1 MWNIFI
7 CCGVILVVKKNI
19 NLYTYIMKGDKMK
32 KSKKT
37 NKLNNYKS
45 MIILLG
51 AIIIGGIVGLIWK
64 DGAKVLSPFGDLF
77 LNMLLIVVVP
87 LIFLTITSSIYKM
100 SEPKRIGKILITT
113 FLVFL
118 ITSVV
123 AVFIGIASTYIFK
136 LVDTKNGEKIKASL
150 VLDDKKTEKEELN
163 FLDRTVQTVSVDDF
177 AKLLSRDN
185 MIALIVVSILIG
197 IAMNMSKEKAELFYK
212 LIVSMTDILMNFI
225 KIIMYYAPIGL
236 GCYFAAMVGTFGG
249 SIAIGYIK
257 TFVIYLVTC
266 VFFYFVIYSIFAYIS
281 AGKLGVKRFWT
292 NILPSTLTAL
302 ATCSSAA
309 SMPVNIECT
318 KKIGVS
324 DDITETTVSLGT
336 SFHKDGSVIGSVFKI
351 MFLVY
356 LFNGTSEITILKII
370 GIALIA
376 TLLVTAVPIGGGTIS
391 EMLIITMLGYP
402 IAALPILTII
412 ATIIDSPATV
422 LNVVGDSASAMITN
436 RIVDG
441 KKWLIKKHS

>member
-1 MWNIFI
+1 
-7 CCGVILVVKKNI
+7 
-19 NLYTYIMKGDKMK
+19 MK
-32 KSKKT
+32 KLK
-37 NKLNNYKS
+37 NYKS
-45 MIILLG
+45 LIIMLIG
-51 AIIIGGIVGLIWK
+51 IIVGGIVGLIWK
-64 DGAKVLSPFGDLF
+64 EDAKVLGPFGDLF

-100 SEPKRIGKILITT
+100 KQPKRIGKILVTT

-118 ITSVV
+118 MTSVV
-123 AVFIGIASTYIFK
+123 AVLIGIVSTYSFK
-136 LVDTKNGEKIKASL
+136 LVNTGDGDKIRESL
-150 VLDDKKTEKEELN
+150 VIDEDETADTELN
-163 FLDRTVQTVSVDDF
+163 ILDKTVQAISVNDF
-177 AKLLSRDN
+177 SKLLSRDN
-185 MIALIVVSILIG
+185 MIALIVASIMVG
-197 IAMNMSKEKAELFYK
+197 IAMSMAKEKAEPFYK
-212 LIVSMTDILMNFI
+212 FIESALSVLLNFI

-236 GCYFAAMVGTFGG
+236 GCYFAVMVGTFG
-249 SIAIGYIK
+249 SVIVVGYLK
-257 TFVIYLVTC
+257 TFLIYLGAS
-266 VFFYFVIYSIFAYIS
+266 VFFYFVIYSLFAFVS
-281 AGKLGVKRFWT
+281 AGRIGVKRFWQ

-324 DDITETTVSLGT
+324 DDVAETTVSLGT
-336 SFHKDGSVIGSVFKI
+336 SFHKDGSVIGSVFKV

-356 LFNGTSEITILKII
+356 LFNSMGDISILKIM
-370 GIALIA
+370 GVALIA

-402 IAALPILTII
+402 VAALPILTII

-441 KKWLIKKHS
+441 KKWLK

>member
-1 MWNIFI
+1 
-7 CCGVILVVKKNI
+7 VVKKYLE
-19 NLYTYIMKGDKMK
+19 LYTYSSEGSKEMK
-32 KSKKT
+32 KLK
-37 NKLNNYKS
+37 NYKS
-45 MIILLG
+45 LIIMLIG
-51 AIIIGGIVGLIWK
+51 IIIGGIVGLIWGE
-64 DGAKVLSPFGDLF
+64 GAKVLSPFGDLF

-100 SEPKRIGKILITT
+100 KQPKRIGKILVTT

-118 ITSVV
+118 MTSVV
-123 AVFIGIASTYIFK
+123 AVLIGVVSTYSFK
-136 LVDTKNGEKIKASL
+136 LVDTNDGDKIRDSL
-150 VLDDKKTEKEELN
+150 VLEDEVSEDTELKLLDK
-163 FLDRTVQTVSVDDF
+163 TVQAISVNDF
-177 AKLLSRDN
+177 SKLLSRDN
-185 MIALIVVSILIG
+185 MIALIVVSMLVG
-197 IAMNMSKEKAELFYK
+197 IAMSMSKDKADSFYK
-212 LIVSMTDILMNFI
+212 FIDSALSVLLNFI

-236 GCYFAAMVGTFGG
+236 GCYFAVMVGTFG
-249 SIAIGYIK
+249 SMIVVGYLK
-257 TFVIYLVTC
+257 TFIIYLITS
-266 VFFYFVIYSIFAYIS
+266 VFFYFVIYSLFAFIS
-281 AGKLGVKRFWT
+281 AGKLGVRRFWQ

-324 DDITETTVSLGT
+324 DDVAETTVSLGT
-336 SFHKDGSVIGSVFKI
+336 SFHKDGSVIGSVYKI

-356 LFNGTSEITILKII
+356 LFNGIHDISILKIM
-370 GIALIA
+370 GIALVA

-402 IAALPILTII
+402 VAALPILTII
-412 ATIIDSPATV
+412 ATIIDSPATI

-441 KKWLIKKHS
+441 RNWLK